1 MSHVSRQRTVGR
13 TLELLAL
20 EKGDIF
26 ALMVYSGVVGA
37 LYLALPLAAQALFAN
52 VAFGTLLQPVVVL
65 ALVVFAVLAFSGVLS
80 LLENIVVERLQ
91 RRYFARIALSF
102 AASLSGKEIGEMDRA
117 TGIDR
122 ANRFFEVVNV
132 QKSAY
137 TLLLDGMN
145 LLLQMFFG
153 MALLAVY
160 HPLLLAF
167 DLCLILCLLLIV
179 VLWGRRS
186 VETAV
191 DESRAKLNVGNW
203 MHALAADQG
212 TYTKEEGRRRALAQ
226 ADELTKEYLKRR
238 RQHFQFLFAQISGA
252 ILLQIVA
259 NASVLVIG
267 GWLVIKGQLTL
278 GQLVAAEIVVSS
290 LAAGIG
296 KLGKYLEAF
305 YDLGASTDKVAHVL
319 FAPRSGPETTE
330 ANV

>member
-1 MSHVSRQRTVGR
+1 MSQYSRNRTVGR

-20 EKGDIF
+20 EKGDII
-26 ALMVYSGVVGA
+26 ALVVYSGAVGV

-65 ALVVFAVLAFSGVLS
+65 AMIVVGVLTFSGILS

-91 RRYFARIALSF
+91 RRYFARLSLSF
-102 AASLSGKEIGEMDRA
+102 AESLSNSEAGTLDRA
-117 TGIDR
+117 TAIDR

-132 QKSAY
+132 QKTTY
-137 TLLLDGMN
+137 TLLLDGLA

-167 DLCLILCLLLIV
+167 DLCLILSLMLII
-179 VLWGRRS
+179 VLWGRRA

-191 DESRAKLNVGNW
+191 DESKAKLQVGNW
-203 MHALAADQG
+203 MHALAADPKK
-212 TYTKEEGRRRALAQ
+212 YTTPEGHNLAIFH
-226 ADELTKEYLKRR
+226 ADELATEYLKRR
-238 RQHFQFLFAQISGA
+238 RLHFHFLFAQIGGA
-252 ILLQIVA
+252 VLLQIFA

-267 GWLVIKGQLTL
+267 GWLVIEGQLTL

-290 LAAGIG
+290 LAAGVG

-305 YDLGASTDKVAHVL
+305 YDLSASTDKISHVL
-319 FAPRSGPETTE
+319 FAPRE
-330 ANV
+330 ASSTKEAAA

>member
-1 MSHVSRQRTVGR
+1 MSQNSANRKVGR

-20 EKGDIF
+20 ENGDIF
-26 ALMVYSGVVGA
+26 ALAVYSATVGV

-65 ALVVFAVLAFSGVLS
+65 ALIVFAVLSFSGGLS
-80 LLENIVVERLQ
+80 LLENIVVERMQ
-91 RRYFARIALSF
+91 RRYFARLAISF
-102 AASLSGKEIGEMDRA
+102 AGSLANGEGGSLDGA

-122 ANRFFEVVNV
+122 ANRFFEVVSI
-132 QKSAY
+132 QKSAH
-137 TLLLDGMN
+137 TLLLDGLA

-167 DLCLILCLLLIV
+167 DLCLMLSLLLIV
-179 VLWGRRS
+179 FLWGRRA

-191 DESRAKLNVGNW
+191 DESKAKLDVGNW
-203 MHALAADQG
+203 LHALAAEPG
-212 TYTKEEGRRRALAQ
+212 KYATAAGRSRAMTHADILASNYIKQ
-226 ADELTKEYLKRR
+226 RGL
-238 RQHFQFLFAQISGA
+238 HFRFLFAQITGA
-252 ILLQIVA
+252 VLLQIFA

-267 GWLVIKGQLTL
+267 GWLVIEGQLTL

-305 YDLGASTDKVAHVL
+305 YDLSASIDKVAHVL
-319 FAPRSGPETTE
+319 SLGRVSTE
-330 ANV
+330 SKEAVA

>member
-1 MSHVSRQRTVGR
+1 
-13 TLELLAL
+13 
-20 EKGDIF
+20 
-26 ALMVYSGVVGA
+26 
-37 LYLALPLAAQALFAN
+37 
-52 VAFGTLLQPVVVL
+52 
-65 ALVVFAVLAFSGVLS
+65 
-80 LLENIVVERLQ
+80 
-91 RRYFARIALSF
+91 
-102 AASLSGKEIGEMDRA
+102 MDRA

-179 VLWGRRS
+179 VLWGRRA

-191 DESRAKLNVGNW
+191 DESRAKLDVGNW
-203 MHALAADQG
+203 MHALAADRE
-212 TYTKEEGRRRALAQ
+212 TYAKEEGRRRALAQ
-226 ADELTKEYLKRR
+226 ADELTHEYLKRR
-238 RQHFQFLFAQISGA
+238 RLHFQFLFAQISGA

-319 FAPRSGPETTE
+319 FAPRSSPETTE
-330 ANV
+330 AKA